1 MKQFWAFV
9 HKESKHIFRDTRT
22 MVILFGMPVVMML
35 LFGFAISTDVKNV
48 RLAVVTSSMDHLTQQ
63 TIDRLNASEYFTVL
77 YRTSTPAEAEH
88 LIRDQK
94 ADMAVVFSSQFAN
107 RPDTRSI
114 QFLTDGTDP
123 NTGLTRTA
131 YAQQII
137 ASGNTQPAPTLQRM
151 LYNPQMKSAYNFVPG
166 IMGMLLMLICAMMTS
181 VSIAK
186 EKERGTMEVL
196 LVSPMRPLMII
207 IAKAVPY
214 LALSLGILITIL
226 LMSHYILGVPLQGNI
241 VAIFLV
247 SMLYILLALSL
258 GLLVSVVAKTQLVA
272 MLVSGMLLLL
282 PCILLSGMMYPIESM
297 PPILQWVSAI
307 MPARWFI
314 AAIKK
319 LMIMGVSWQMALQEI
334 TVMAVM
340 TIIIL
345 TIALAKFKTRL
356 E

>member
-1 MKQFWAFV
+1 MKQFWSFV

-88 LIRDQK
+88 FIRDQK

-258 GLLVSVVAKTQLVA
+258 GLLVSVVAQTQLVA

-297 PPILQWVSAI
+297 PAILQWVSAI

>member
-1 MKQFWAFV
+1 
-9 HKESKHIFRDTRT
+9 
-22 MVILFGMPVVMML
+22 
-35 LFGFAISTDVKNV
+35 
-48 RLAVVTSSMDHLTQQ
+48 MDHLTQQ

-207 IAKAVPY
+207 IAKAMPY

-297 PPILQWVSAI
+297 PAILQWVSAI

>member
-1 MKQFWAFV
+1 M
-9 HKESKHIFRDTRT
+9 
-22 MVILFGMPVVMML
+22 
-35 LFGFAISTDVKNV
+35 
-48 RLAVVTSSMDHLTQQ
+48 
-63 TIDRLNASEYFTVL
+63 
-77 YRTSTPAEAEH
+77 
-88 LIRDQK
+88 
-94 ADMAVVFSSQFAN
+94 VFSSQFAN

-297 PPILQWVSAI
+297 PAILQWVSAI

-314 AAIKK
+314 AAIK
-319 LMIMGVSWQMALQEI
+319 
-334 TVMAVM
+334 
-340 TIIIL
+340 
-345 TIALAKFKTRL
+345 
-356 E
+356 

>member
-1 MKQFWAFV
+1 
-9 HKESKHIFRDTRT
+9 
-22 MVILFGMPVVMML
+22 
-35 LFGFAISTDVKNV
+35 
-48 RLAVVTSSMDHLTQQ
+48 
-63 TIDRLNASEYFTVL
+63 
-77 YRTSTPAEAEH
+77 
-88 LIRDQK
+88 
-94 ADMAVVFSSQFAN
+94 
-107 RPDTRSI
+107 
-114 QFLTDGTDP
+114 
-123 NTGLTRTA
+123 
-131 YAQQII
+131 
-137 ASGNTQPAPTLQRM
+137 
-151 LYNPQMKSAYNFVPG
+151 
-166 IMGMLLMLICAMMTS
+166 
-181 VSIAK
+181 
-186 EKERGTMEVL
+186 
-196 LVSPMRPLMII
+196 
-207 IAKAVPY
+207 
-214 LALSLGILITIL
+214 
-226 LMSHYILGVPLQGNI
+226 MSHYILGVPLQGNI

-297 PPILQWVSAI
+297 PAILQWVSAI